1 MLPCELQ
8 CQTATLQAV
17 ELLGKLTNFFLLGW
31 YQLRKVH
38 LTANLSHHHLDSL
51 DYLYTEDC
59 TKYNCISTK
68 YLTLLVFYSG
78 MLLLDILDQTLWTCG
93 NAFLTKQK
101 PHISLLT
108 AITYPL
114 I

>member
-51 DYLYTEDC
+51 DYDD
-59 TKYNCISTK
+59 K
-68 YLTLLVFYSG
+68 G
-78 MLLLDILDQTLWTCG
+78 
-93 NAFLTKQK
+93 
-101 PHISLLT
+101 
-108 AITYPL
+108 
-114 I
+114 

>member
-51 DYLYTEDC
+51 DYLYTD
-59 TKYNCISTK
+59 YVI
-68 YLTLLVFYSG
+68 
-78 MLLLDILDQTLWTCG
+78 I
-93 NAFLTKQK
+93 
-101 PHISLLT
+101 I
-108 AITYPL
+108 
-114 I
+114 